1 MKSWK
6 IIEDYYYFFQVI
18 LGMVQDE
25 TERFFSDSE
34 LADGFGPETRD
45 KYLRTIVRNTY
56 SYHLNEIYATVQN
69 EYTDWLTWYEPEPI
83 STLEAA

>member
-1 MKSWK
+1 
-6 IIEDYYYFFQVI
+6 
-18 LGMVQDE
+18 MVQDE

-34 LADGFGPETRD
+34 LTEGFGPETRD

-69 EYTDWLTWYEPEPI
+69 EYTDWLAWYEHEPI
-83 STLEAA
+83 STIDSA